1 MSIADRVATYEDLLA
16 LPEHLVG
23 ELIDGELFASPR
35 PSGRHERAAGSLYM
49 WLRRAFDDGVDGP
62 GGWWILIEPELH
74 LGSDILV
81 PDVAGWRR
89 ERLPQFPEGAHVTV
103 SPDWV
108 CEVISTSSTRLDR
121 VKKLPKY
128 ARNGVQYAWIVDPVL
143 RTLELYRHTGKVLEP
158 VDAFTG
164 DVTVRVEPFEAVDL
178 DLSILW
184 VPTPPAPQS

>member
-1 MSIADRVATYEDLLA
+1 MSIVDRVATYEDLME

-35 PSGRHERAAGSLYM
+35 PSGRHERAAGALYIL
-49 WLRRAFDDGVDGP
+49 LRRAFDDGIDGP
-62 GGWWILIEPELH
+62 GGWWIMMEPELH

-89 ERLPQFPEGAHVTV
+89 EHLPRFPEGAHVTV
-103 SPDWV
+103 APDWV

-128 ARNGVQYAWIVDPVL
+128 ARNGVQHAWIVDPVL
-143 RTLELYRHTGKVLEP
+143 RTLELYRHNGKILEP

-164 DVTVRVEPFEAVDL
+164 DVTVRVEPFEAIEIN
-178 DLSILW
+178 LSTLW